1 MADSWV
7 KVFATSDIVQADWIL
22 SVLEQNDVAAVK
34 MDKKDSAYV
43 MLGIIE
49 LYVKPENVLRALN
62 IIESTEHENPH
73 NQN

>member
-7 KVFATSDIVQADWIL
+7 KVFATSDLVQADWIL
-22 SVLEQNDVAAVK
+22 SVLEQNDIAAVK
-34 MDKKDSAYV
+34 MNKKDSAYV

-62 IIESTEHENPH
+62 IIESTNHENPH